1 MNRIRIP
8 ADLVKVNDIFKKN
21 GYKAYLVGGA
31 VRDILR
37 KKEGHDWDLA
47 TNATPEQVMKMFHRV
62 IPTGI
67 AHGTVT
73 IHIFGHDIETTTFR
87 TESSYSDGRH
97 PDKVAY
103 AATIEEDLSR
113 RDFTIN
119 AIAADLETGDLVDP
133 FGGQEDIKKKII
145 RTVGSPLERFD
156 EDGLRPVRAVRFAG
170 QLDFTIEESTLKAI
184 SEPAVLKKTASV
196 SVERFREE
204 WCKMLLTENPGESL
218 RLLEET
224 GILEIFIPEFKDCRG
239 CMQHDARGFHDFDV
253 ADHLFYACDGATK
266 DSLIVRLAAFFHD
279 IGKPDVRSTEIKD
292 GVELIHFH
300 KHEVVSE
307 KKCRTIMTRLKF
319 PNETINRVC
328 HLVREHMFYY
338 EKNWSDSTVRRFI
351 IRVGYENFDDLIELR
366 KADIYGMHAVPI
378 VDCSPTF
385 MLLAELRT
393 RIEKCQES
401 NSAMSIKDLAVNGN
415 DLMEL
420 NIPAGKALGAIL
432 RELFEVVT
440 DSPEMND
447 REKLIE
453 CAKKIWTT
461 KYCPD

>member
-8 ADLVKVNDIFKKN
+8 SDLAKVNDIFKKN
-21 GYKAYLVGGA
+21 GFKAYLVGGA

-37 KKEGHDWDLA
+37 KHEGHDWDLA
-47 TNATPEQVMKMFHRV
+47 TNARPEDVMRIFHRV

-103 AATIEEDLSR
+103 VATIEEDLSR

-119 AIAADLETGDLVDP
+119 AIAADLETGELIDP
-133 FGGQEDIKKKII
+133 FKGQDDIRKKII

-156 EDGLRPVRAVRFAG
+156 EDGLRPVRAIRFAA
-170 QLDFTIEESTLKAI
+170 QLGFEIEESTLNAI
-184 SEPAVLKKTASV
+184 SQAQVLKKTSSV
-196 SVERFREE
+196 SVERFRDE
-204 WCKMLLTENPGESL
+204 WCKMLQSEKPSLSL
-218 RLLEET
+218 RLLEES
-224 GILEIFIPEFKDCRG
+224 GILDIFIPEFKSCRG
-239 CMQHDARGFHDFDV
+239 CLQHDARGFHDFDV
-253 ADHLFYACDGATK
+253 ADHLFYACDGAIK
-266 DSLIVRLAAFFHD
+266 ESLIVRLAAFFHD
-279 IGKPDVRSTEIKD
+279 IGKPDVRSVEEKE

-300 KHEVVSE
+300 RHEVVSE
-307 KKCRTIMTRLKF
+307 KKCRMIMTRLKF

-366 KADIYGMHAVPI
+366 KADIYGMHAI
-378 VDCSPTF
+378 SLAEGSPAF
-385 MLLAELRT
+385 MLLAELRS
-393 RIEKCQES
+393 RVEKCRES
-401 NSAMSIKDLAVNGN
+401 NSAMSIKDLAVNGD
-415 DLMEL
+415 DLMAMG
-420 NIPAGKALGAIL
+420 ISAGKALGMIL
-432 RELFEVVT
+432 KELFEAVT
-440 DSPEMND
+440 ESPDMND
-447 REKLIE
+447 RAKLLE